1 MKEMFCP
8 ETSCESNSIFPFKT
22 AIKPKTGNLPQKKK
36 YGATK
41 NYKNI
46 EESNILVTEAKD
58 DNSTRPYS
66 AKVKIQS

>member
-1 MKEMFCP
+1 MK
-8 ETSCESNSIFPFKT
+8 
-22 AIKPKTGNLPQKKK
+22 AILFFRSKPQLSQKQVTYLKKKK